1 MSGSFTWMEVQEE
14 AAVLPKQRKRNDEP
28 VERRA
33 DSRNGPAFDQDD
45 GIDFAQDEDLLA
57 HDIPYGW
64 GKAAPAPAARPA
76 ETTPSPVRR
85 RVKKPEPPC
94 KATPEPA
101 SQVTPSIPAKRRS
114 LDSASA
120 VGNALRGVPGD
131 QEAGGSLKAA
141 VPEPAARRPAQVIG
155 GQAGGASAR
164 PIGLFGNLPLSK
176 ITLAALDKAEYLE
189 PTPVQAGVIARAI
202 EGTDLM
208 AQAQTRHR
216 QDRRVRHSH
225 SRATAAAP
233 RQDRTAIDCPCA
245 HSRIGGAGPR

>member
-1 MSGSFTWMEVQEE
+1 MEVQEE

-155 GQAGGASAR
+155 GQAGGASAAPSVFSAICRSRKSPWRRWTRRSIWNPR
-164 PIGLFGNLPLSK
+164 PSRRALSRGPSK
-176 ITLAALDKAEYLE
+176 
-189 PTPVQAGVIARAI
+189 
-202 EGTDLM
+202 
-208 AQAQTRHR
+208 
-216 QDRRVRHSH
+216 VR
-225 SRATAAAP
+225 T
-233 RQDRTAIDCPCA
+233 
-245 HSRIGGAGPR
+245 